1 MLSVIETSASKIVF
15 CLKFAKLAQS
25 WIILYFVRLV
35 VRRQRSVKDRSV
47 SDSRHYHLP
56 AFSRWSYRSIR
67 ADRGDTLANPVVKEG
82 RGVPHPVTNEG
93 MSSGTVCA
101 GGTRS
106 RRLPYSVTSGH
117 SRLSH
122 YISLPSG
129 ARIYLGTKFCRIC
142 KVHM

>member
-56 AFSRWSYRSIR
+56 AFSRWSYRSTR
-67 ADRGDTLANPVVKEG
+67 ADSGGYFSKSCCKR
-82 RGVPHPVTNEG
+82 RQR
-93 MSSGTVCA
+93 SS
-101 GGTRS
+101 
-106 RRLPYSVTSGH
+106 P
-117 SRLSH
+117 
-122 YISLPSG
+122 PS
-129 ARIYLGTKFCRIC
+129 YK
-142 KVHM
+142 